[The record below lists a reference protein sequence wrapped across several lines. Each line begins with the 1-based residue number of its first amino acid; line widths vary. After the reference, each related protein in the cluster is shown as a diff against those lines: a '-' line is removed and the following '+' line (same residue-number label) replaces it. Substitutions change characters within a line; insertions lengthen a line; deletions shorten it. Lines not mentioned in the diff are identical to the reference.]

1 MQSTHKPSRWA
12 IFLSRS
18 WIPFSAIWQSS
29 IWENSKKV
37 EPVSSVRRIATSTGV
52 VKRFVK
58 KRAQVAKNGGWGR
71 IRRASTVLYHQGCS
85 RVLIVYQH
93 FLRDK
98 LGMVGG
104 WASHTQCTGRSCEQQ
119 LSNPHP
125 PVDVIHLEMFF
136 RHFLFNTDLDNC
148 RGSPF

>member
-1 MQSTHKPSRWA
+1 MSAVFFLLGHILKGPNKHLVVNLCTA
-12 IFLSRS
+12 INDYTAVYTQAVKLGNILSRS

-29 IWENSKKV
+29 IWQNSKKV

-85 RVLIVYQH
+85 RVLIVVPTFSPRQI
-93 FLRDK
+93 RDGG
-98 LGMVGG
+98 GMGVP
-104 WASHTQCTGRSCEQQ
+104 HT
-119 LSNPHP
+119 
-125 PVDVIHLEMFF
+125 M
-136 RHFLFNTDLDNC
+136 C
-148 RGSPF
+148 R